1 MCRRCGG
8 KPSTKSP
15 VGGAEPPNLRGV
27 PAAVFHLRRADDEL
41 MEFKVWLAGNALS
54 GDVIPGAQGCAKL
67 AGLGTG
73 REFFIGVERSLMMRK
88 PKVDLE
94 MAQFQA
100 DLLQSVREMKA
111 GTFARSTQVRETEA
125 LQARA
130 KMDLSQPQFAKLLGV
145 SVRTLQEWEQGR
157 KKPTGAAQTLLRVAV
172 QTRQALLSLA

>member
-1 MCRRCGG
+1 LYGFISYGDIG
-8 KPSTKSP
+8 KTIHPHPTLGESI
-15 VGGAEPPNLRGV
+15 GMAAEIAHG
-27 PAAVFHLRRADDEL
+27 
-41 MEFKVWLAGNALS
+41 S
-54 GDVIPGAQGCAKL
+54 C
-67 AGLGTG
+67 T
-73 REFFIGVERSLMMRK
+73 
-88 PKVDLE
+88 DLE
-94 MAQFQA
+94 MAQLQA

-172 QTRQALLSLA
+172 QTPQALLSLA

>member
-1 MCRRCGG
+1 
-8 KPSTKSP
+8 
-15 VGGAEPPNLRGV
+15 
-27 PAAVFHLRRADDEL
+27 
-41 MEFKVWLAGNALS
+41 
-54 GDVIPGAQGCAKL
+54 
-67 AGLGTG
+67 
-73 REFFIGVERSLMMRK
+73 MRK

-111 GTFARSTQVRETEA
+111 GTFARSTPVPVTEA

-130 KMDLSQPQFAKLLGV
+130 KMYLSQSQFAKLLGV

-172 QTRQALLSLA
+172 QTPQALLSLA